1 MNTDKKEIQKR
12 IGALTHQKHEI
23 EQELLTLQKEYS
35 EIFKAECEQ
44 YIGKCYKQSVEDDDG
59 DVKETYY
66 KVLSFYDDE
75 DDGTQFWV
83 LVVEDHMENDINMP
97 LTYIYKTSIN
107 LLGRKK
113 FFLRQL
119 TPISEEEFSK
129 ALDEVYKD
137 LVDMNNKVPA
147 KEVESLDLKCPNCDS
162 TGPLIQEDMY
172 SPLLYHPPVWL
183 DGSTINTNPSHDIKT
198 IEYTCEKCGCKFKV
212 KFQGTEIVSIQEI

>member
-12 IGALTHQKHEI
+12 IGALTHQKYEI

-59 DVKETYY
+59 DIKETY
-66 KVLSFYDDE
+66 
-75 DDGTQFWV
+75 
-83 LVVEDHMENDINMP
+83 
-97 LTYIYKTSIN
+97 
-107 LLGRKK
+107 
-113 FFLRQL
+113 
-119 TPISEEEFSK
+119 
-129 ALDEVYKD
+129 YKD

-147 KEVESLDLKCPNCDS
+147 KEVECLDLKCPNCDS
-162 TGPLIQEDMY
+162 TGPFTQEYMY
-172 SPLLYHPPVWL
+172 SSSLYRPPVWL

-212 KFQGTEIVSIQEI
+212 KFQGTEIVNIQEI

>member
-12 IGALTHQKHEI
+12 IGALTHQKYEI

-44 YIGKCYKQSVEDDDG
+44 YIGKCYKQDIEDEDG
-59 DVKETYY
+59 FKTVYY

-75 DDGTQFWV
+75 INNTYFWV
-83 LVVEDHMENDINMP
+83 LVVEEHFEEDINIP
-97 LTYIYKTSIN
+97 LSYIHREYAD
-107 LLGRKK
+107 LLGRNK

-119 TPISEEEFSK
+119 TPISDEEFSK

-137 LVDMNNKVPA
+137 VVDMNNKVPT
-147 KEVESLDLKCPNCDS
+147 KKVESLDLKCPNCNS
-162 TGPLIQEDMY
+162 TGPLTQEDMY

-212 KFQGTEIVSIQEI
+212 KFQGTEIVNIQEI